1 MGKLVHWLEHMRA
14 SIFIKLLSG
23 FILVSLF
30 MVGLT
35 IFSILTLGKLGDNVN
50 DVYFAQER
58 LSRATR
64 TADNLTNLENVAGQL
79 QASLASISQQNI
91 EAINLSQDSSSL
103 ARSYINNYRGQRS
116 LADGIINNLLASTD
130 NVTIKEMTG
139 LDRVGFDK
147 MMKEGFV
154 GLLDLLNEIVDDTA
168 NNRPA
173 VAQAKWKTNEPFIK
187 AAVTQIGFFNQTQK
201 KILKEVSD
209 NSQRVM
215 HDANNFKNLSQWILI
230 ISAVLA
236 FILAIVSGAVLTY
249 VFTRPVQKLK
259 ERLGKLAEGD
269 LATNLNVENR
279 DEFGD
284 LGTTFNQSI
293 ARLGDLVEQVQQQS
307 VRISSAAAQI
317 AAASRTSANLST
329 DQAGAVAEATI
340 TIEELSHTALQ
351 IAEAAS
357 LVAQAAEQALTSVN
371 EGQETVKESI
381 TGINTLK
388 IQVQEIAEKILALNE
403 RSQRVGHIIEQVAGI
418 ADQTHLLALNAAI
431 ESAAA
436 GESGKRFA
444 VVAAEV
450 KKLAERSRNATK
462 EVQAV
467 LTEIQNATTASV
479 MATEQGMKQA
489 EQGVVLAHR
498 SGDANES
505 IMQMVER
512 TVQLASA
519 ISLATQQQRSA
530 SEQVVV
536 SMRQLALVI
545 QDGASSA
552 QQSSSLASSL
562 DEVATELRIVT
573 DQFKVTQEVPDTD
586 IFGADGG
593 PFEPFDELSVAE
605 FLEINQTTGGGDGGP
620 PVRPTQSTSEGN

>member
-1 MGKLVHWLEHMRA
+1 MSKLVHWLEHLRA

-35 IFSILTLGKLGDNVN
+35 LFSVLTLGKLGDNVN
-50 DVYFAQER
+50 DVYVAQDK
-58 LSRATR
+58 LNRATR
-64 TADNLTNLENVAGQL
+64 LVDNVVSLQNTLIQLQTNLY
-79 QASLASISQQNI
+79 SISQQNAD
-91 EAINLSQDSSSL
+91 AIARSQDSGSL
-103 ARSYINNYRGQRS
+103 ARSSVNNYRGQRTLVDS
-116 LADGIINNLLASTD
+116 LVNNLI
-130 NVTIKEMTG
+130 NVIDTVTLKEMTG
-139 LDRVGFDK
+139 MDMAGLDQL
-147 MMKEGFV
+147 MKVQF
-154 GLLDLLNEIVDDTA
+154 LDLLKQLDLIVDDTA
-168 NNRPA
+168 NNRPID
-173 VAQAKWKTNEPFIK
+173 AQTKWKTAENNLSYAMVQIDFFRK
-187 AAVTQIGFFNQTQK
+187 TQEQN
-201 KILKEVSD
+201 LKRVSD
-209 NSQRVM
+209 NSVRVVQ
-215 HDANNFKNLSQWILI
+215 DALNFKNIAQWILI
-230 ISAVLA
+230 VAATLA
-236 FILAIVSGAVLTY
+236 FILAIVLGAVLTY

-259 ERLGKLAEGD
+259 DRLGKLAEGD
-269 LATNLNVENR
+269 LATTLNVENR

-284 LGTTFNQSI
+284 LGLTFNQSI
-293 ARLGDLVEQVQQQS
+293 ARLGDLVEQVQNQS
-307 VRISSAAAQI
+307 VRISSAAAEI
-317 AAASRTSANLST
+317 AAASRTSANLSI
-329 DQAGAVAEATI
+329 DQAGAVAEATV

-388 IQVQEIAEKILALNE
+388 IQVQDIAEKILALNE

-530 SEQVVV
+530 SEHVVV
-536 SMRQLALVI
+536 SMRQLATVI

-573 DQFKVTQEVPDTD
+573 DQFKVTEEIVDTD
-586 IFGADGG
+586 NFGADGG
-593 PFEPFDELSVAE
+593 PFELFDELVAAE
-605 FLEINQTTGGGDGGP
+605 FLGISLTDGGGDGGP
-620 PVRPTQSTSEGN
+620 PVLPTQPTSEGK